1 MAKQNQFL
9 YWEIISKNGSVA
21 SLNQMKLSLEYL
33 VREPKIKLDKNP
45 LLILIH
51 GYGSNEEDLFSFAAE
66 LPEEYYI
73 VSARAPYNMQY
84 GSYAWYAINFDA
96 DENKFSDNEQAKT
109 SRDLIAKFI
118 DELVANYPI
127 DSNNVTLIGFSQG
140 TILSYAIALSHPEKV
155 QRVVAM
161 SGYINPEILE
171 ENYLKNS
178 FTNLKI
184 FASHG
189 TVDQVIPV
197 EWGRKAK
204 PFLENL
210 GINTTYKEYPIGH
223 GVSPQ
228 NFYDFKNWLL

>member
-1 MAKQNQFL
+1 
-9 YWEIISKNGSVA
+9 
-21 SLNQMKLSLEYL
+21 MKLSLEY
-33 VREPKIKLDKNP
+33 VIREPKIKLDKNP
-45 LLILIH
+45 LLLLLH
-51 GYGSNEEDLFSFAAE
+51 GYGSNEEDLFSFASE

-73 VSARAPYNMQY
+73 VSARAPYNLMH

-96 DENKFSDNEQAKT
+96 DQNKFSDNDQAII
-109 SRDLIAKFI
+109 SRDIVAGFI
-118 DELVANYPI
+118 DELVSNYPI
-127 DSNNVTLIGFSQG
+127 DANNVTLIGFSQG
-140 TILSYAIALSHPEKV
+140 TILSYAVALSFPEKV

-171 ENYLKNS
+171 KNYLKNS
-178 FTNLKI
+178 FSNLQL

-189 TVDQVIPV
+189 IADQVIPV

-210 GINTTYKEYPIGH
+210 GINVTYKEYPIGH

-228 NFYDFKNWLL
+228 NFYDFKNWLLGESKQ